1 MEVPDESPRPLTVT
15 LAVLPVVLQLVISPQ
30 LVISLV
36 AAFIAYTKPA
46 DYQTLAV
53 TSPLFLLL
61 LFAVAAYYLWA
72 GRSWAR
78 LLTLVVALL
87 GVIGNLSVV
96 LYYDDTTT
104 VAANVVGLVIAAA
117 IVLLLLAPA
126 SRAYY
131 SGSTAAAG

>member
-1 MEVPDESPRPLTVT
+1 MNATRPLTVT
-15 LAVLPVVLQLVISPQ
+15 LAVLLVVLQLVIS
-30 LVISLV
+30 L
-36 AAFIAYTKPA
+36 AAGIIAYTKPA

-53 TSPLFLLL
+53 TAPLFLLVL
-61 LFAVAAYYLWA
+61 YAVAAYYLWA

-78 LLTLVVALL
+78 LLTLVVALI

-117 IVLLLLAPA
+117 IVVLLLAPA

-131 SGSTAAAG
+131 SRSSATAG